1 MFETLVTRL
10 LTSALGSYVDPKC
23 FSSDK
28 INVAV
33 WSGYVVLRELEI
45 RPDVLDHPALRIVRG
60 MCGSIELKI
69 PWNRL
74 QSDSVVA
81 TVDDVYLLVETEAD
95 VEAAMMAL
103 DEFTIKKKIL
113 EGLYEQAKK
122 QQVDAEA
129 DSEDNGFAARLVNK
143 IIDNVEV
150 RGCAMESGF
159 LRLQI
164 NISLVVATSQLH
176 IRRIHVR
183 IDDRN
188 TGDHPFAVGV
198 AIESVHI
205 QVPTIR

>member
-10 LTSALGSYVDPKC
+10 LTSALGNYVDARC

-33 WSGYVVLRELEI
+33 WSGYVVLRELEVK
-45 RPDVLDHPALRIVRG
+45 PDVLDHPALRLVRG

-81 TVDDVYLLVETEAD
+81 TVDDVYLLVETQEDIEA
-95 VEAAMMAL
+95 VMMQM

-113 EGLYEQAKK
+113 EGLYAQAK
-122 QQVDAEA
+122 QQQEEQDAA
-129 DSEDNGFAARLVNK
+129 DGSENGFAARLINK

-150 RGCAMESGF
+150 SGLLVFACA
-159 LRLQI
+159 
-164 NISLVVATSQLH
+164 
-176 IRRIHVR
+176 
-183 IDDRN
+183 
-188 TGDHPFAVGV
+188 
-198 AIESVHI
+198 
-205 QVPTIR
+205 